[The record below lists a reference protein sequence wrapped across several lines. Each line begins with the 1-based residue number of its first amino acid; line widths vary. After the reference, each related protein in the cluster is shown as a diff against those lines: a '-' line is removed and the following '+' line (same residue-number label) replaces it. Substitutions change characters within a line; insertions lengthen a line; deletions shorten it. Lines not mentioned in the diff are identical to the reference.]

1 VIALDLSSKL
11 WARAHLAPAGREH
24 PAVGFAVVH
33 NHGAALVIGS
43 GQPGLVGAVEVLG
56 VLVVVWWLWSA
67 SSAGQ
72 RACAAVVLGGA
83 AGNLFD
89 RLRHGAVTDWIHI
102 APYPPYFNVAD
113 LAIRGGLAAAL
124 VLALCRYRN
133 GNEPSRAVGRVGP
146 IGKRRGADAAEVSGH
161 CKDSKRPGDRSR

>member
-1 VIALDLSSKL
+1 MIGLDLSSKF
-11 WARAHLAPAGREH
+11 WARAHLAPAGRDH
-24 PAVGFAVVH
+24 PAVSFALVL
-33 NHGAALVIGS
+33 NHGAALGIGS
-43 GQPGLVGAVEVLG
+43 AQPAMVGAVEVLG
-56 VLVVVWWLWSA
+56 VLVVAWWLWSA

-102 APYPPYFNVAD
+102 APYQPYFNVAD
-113 LAIRGGLAAAL
+113 LAIRGGLAAAV

-133 GNEPSRAVGRVGP
+133 GNEPSRAVGLVGP
-146 IGKRRGADAAEVSGH
+146 ISKRRGAAAAEVSGH
-161 CKDSKRPGDRSR
+161 CKDST